1 MSRRRWLV
9 ALALIG
15 MLAPAIASAQAY
27 PSRPITMV
35 VPFVAGGPIDII
47 GRLFAPRLSTWLGQP
62 VLIDNRG
69 GAGST
74 IGTAFVANAPPDGY
88 TLLLASNSGLVIAP
102 HVYKNL
108 SYDPV
113 KSFAAVSIA
122 GVHIFG
128 FAASLALPVRT
139 VKDLIEYAR
148 SKPGQLNYGSS
159 GIGTGPHLLGEAF
172 KLTTGVQATHV
183 PYKGGAPAVLELI
196 AGRIDYLFEGF
207 NNLLPHIRSGK
218 IKALAIVSSKR
229 TSVLPDVPTM
239 SELGIFESVPGIWS
253 GVVAPAGTPVAIVQR
268 VSADV
273 QKLMASRD
281 IADALLAQGIEP
293 AASTPA
299 EFAGFLQAE
308 HAKWGEVVRAAGVKV
323 E

>member
-1 MSRRRWLV
+1 MSPRQWLV
-9 ALALIG
+9 ALGLISIF
-15 MLAPAIASAQAY
+15 APAPASAQAY
-27 PSRPITMV
+27 PSRPIMLV
-35 VPFVAGGPIDII
+35 VPFAAGGPIDII
-47 GRLFAPRLSTWLGQP
+47 GRLFAPRLSSWLGQP
-62 VLIDNRG
+62 VVIDNRG

-74 IGTAFVANAPPDGY
+74 IGTSFVANAQPDGY

-113 KSFAAVSIA
+113 KSFAAVSLA

-128 FAASLALPVRT
+128 FAARLSLPAEN
-139 VKDLIEYAR
+139 VKELVEYAR

-172 KLTTGVQATHV
+172 KSSTGIQSTHV
-183 PYKGGAPAVLELI
+183 PFKGGAPAVLELV

-207 NNLLPHIRSGK
+207 NNLLPYIRSGK

-253 GVVAPAGTPVAIVQR
+253 GVVAPAGTPAAIVQR
-268 VSADV
+268 VSAEV
-273 QKLMASRD
+273 QKLMATRD

-293 AASTPA
+293 AASMPG
-299 EFAGFLQAE
+299 EFASFIQTE
-308 HAKWGEVVRAAGVKV
+308 HAKWGEVVRTAGVKA